1 MINNTPNLNKK
12 VFLIIVA
19 ILSFA
24 AYYFI
29 ETSKQLVNWQ
39 RKIDNSDISDGFA
52 LFITINIV
60 KYFLLIFGITST
72 IFLIVTILKNKYE
85 HRTTT

>member
-1 MINNTPNLNKK
+1 MINNTPNHNKK

-24 AYYFI
+24 TYYFI

>member
-1 MINNTPNLNKK
+1 MINNIHNPNKK
-12 VFLIIVA
+12 IFLLIIA
-19 ILSFA
+19 TLTFT
-24 AYYFI
+24 AYYLI

-52 LFITINIV
+52 LFITINLI